1 MEAKFTPGPWVVD
14 ENLILS
20 GDLRVA
26 DVYHMEPIKPGA
38 TDANARLI
46 ASAPDLLAACLQLS
60 DVWNELTRED
70 INFRESPYA
79 RAFDAAA
86 GMAHEAIKKARG
98 EA

>member
-46 ASAPDLLAACLQLS
+46 AAAPELLAALKLVVDHAGGVS
-60 DVWNELTRED
+60 GTITGADWA
-70 INFRESPYA
+70 II
-79 RAFDAAA
+79 RA
-86 GMAHEAIKKARG
+86 AIAKVEG
-98 EA
+98 GSV